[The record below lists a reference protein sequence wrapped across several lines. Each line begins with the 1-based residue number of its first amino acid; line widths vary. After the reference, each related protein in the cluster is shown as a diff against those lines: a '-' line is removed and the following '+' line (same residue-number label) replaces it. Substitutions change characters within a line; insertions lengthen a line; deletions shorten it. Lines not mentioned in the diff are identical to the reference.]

1 MRWVSGKGERVMKKR
16 KKINKREKEWEKWS
30 KKKKNDAREK
40 ISWIW
45 EKGKIGKEK
54 EKYYRGKTI
63 KKWKEKSTS
72 RKIEVVLKK

>member
-1 MRWVSGKGERVMKKR
+1 MKKR
-16 KKINKREKEWEKWS
+16 KKINKRKRIREMKGEKKE
-30 KKKKNDAREK
+30 NDAREK